1 MSLVSLV
8 TGSRGFELATRR
20 YGRLRV
26 LKKIRG
32 DRFLGQPSWWSG
44 CDTEEGRTGCYVSLR
59 FPYSAS
65 SDSDGHPL
73 MLPLHCPLVRSLTRC
88 TPLTPFKKTSLLLP
102 TSVPSIQPLSKPVHP
117 LIWILT
123 NSVLKRPGKK
133 CPR

>member
-8 TGSRGFELATRR
+8 TGSRGFDAATRR

-59 FPYSAS
+59 FPYSS
-65 SDSDGHPL
+65 FSGSDGHPL
-73 MLPLHCPLVRSLTRC
+73 MLLLYWTLVQSLTRC
-88 TPLTPFKKTSLLLP
+88 TPLTPFKKISLLLP
-102 TSVPSIQPLSKPVHP
+102 TSVPSIQPLSKLLRP
-117 LIWILT
+117 LNWILT
-123 NSVLKRPGKK
+123 NSVSERPGKR
-133 CPR
+133 CPQ